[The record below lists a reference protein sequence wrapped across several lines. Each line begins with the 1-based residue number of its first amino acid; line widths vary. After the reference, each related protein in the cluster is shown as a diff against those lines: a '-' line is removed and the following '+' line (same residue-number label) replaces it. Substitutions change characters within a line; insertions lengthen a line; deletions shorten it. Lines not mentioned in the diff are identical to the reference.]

1 MTEMQQDEGEWI
13 KEMKLGQGGF
23 GQVYLFKNTRSG
35 EQIAVKKCGANN
47 ELSTRMR
54 EKWDAEVEIMSRINH
69 DNIVRALPTPAQFIP
84 QANEPPALIM
94 EYCSGGDLRNL
105 GKDYGRRC
113 SLQIIDLGYAK
124 ELFDSSILYSF
135 VGTMQY
141 LAPEL
146 MSKKGY
152 TRTVDFWSFGVVL
165 FECITGVRPFL
176 PSEVPFR
183 WFAEVQKKKPDDICV
198 YYNIDGEITNSDKLV
213 FPNHLCRTSRA
224 FFEQFLKVM
233 LSGTPE
239 SRGGRAESGSVDR
252 DRCWKLLDNILSSPL
267 LFIYCVP
274 LNKLLTYPVEDKH
287 TIKDVLKALERETSI
302 PMTELELL
310 TVQGTFLSLNQRAR
324 DMAGQ
329 DEQPSLYVFRK
340 FKGDNQDEVLPP
352 LPSDGKLFPELVQF
366 MIQRED
372 IALNSE
378 DQVKFM
384 SQGAYYCGE
393 KAKEFLRIY
402 LSSKAIWYSLM
413 RELSDFVKNRNVVR
427 AELFNLHILID
438 FCDQGFQTD
447 LAQYESQSQDSTGG
461 ARFESVN
468 TIKSWND
475 MRAELKAM
483 KSLEEELNQL
493 STLYDQLQ
501 MSIEELK
508 KKPFSVY
515 QQYPGAGIHQL
526 FEKSHQLYIDI
537 RKRSRGE
544 TARPTNQ
551 DMLSCISQITA
562 LSERQTNGLHA
573 YCRVMMEKRLKI
585 ASLAEQLSSIMTRI
599 GEFGSRSR
607 PSSRRDRRHVE
618 VH

>member
-1 MTEMQQDEGEWI
+1 
-13 KEMKLGQGGF
+13 
-23 GQVYLFKNTRSG
+23 
-35 EQIAVKKCGANN
+35 
-47 ELSTRMR
+47 MR

-105 GKDYGRRC
+105 LTKTPCGMKES
-113 SLQIIDLGYAK
+113 SLRWLVSNIAKGVEHLHSLKITHRDLKPENIVIARKGPREGDVLYKIIDLGYAK

-233 LSGTPE
+233 LRWDPE

-393 KAKEFLRIY
+393 KAKEFLRIS

-438 FCDQGFQTD
+438 FCDQG
-447 LAQYESQSQDSTGG
+447 
-461 ARFESVN
+461 
-468 TIKSWND
+468 
-475 MRAELKAM
+475 
-483 KSLEEELNQL
+483 
-493 STLYDQLQ
+493 
-501 MSIEELK
+501 
-508 KKPFSVY
+508 
-515 QQYPGAGIHQL
+515 
-526 FEKSHQLYIDI
+526 
-537 RKRSRGE
+537 
-544 TARPTNQ
+544 
-551 DMLSCISQITA
+551 
-562 LSERQTNGLHA
+562 
-573 YCRVMMEKRLKI
+573 
-585 ASLAEQLSSIMTRI
+585 
-599 GEFGSRSR
+599 
-607 PSSRRDRRHVE
+607 
-618 VH
+618 